1 MELLAANQTH
11 EMIEAVL
18 TTIAA
23 PMLLWNVFSQ
33 VLLPIL
39 VLVGFGWLLDR
50 RCRMDLNTLVK
61 LNIYLFVPAFIFHEV
76 VTSALQAGFAMRVML
91 FTATILASMFLL
103 SALVSALFGYERTQ
117 TRGLQLAT
125 MFYNSG
131 NYGVPLMALAFPQ
144 TGPLLQV
151 FVLLTQNI
159 CTFTVGLFLASSTQV
174 RGLRALL
181 PMFRQVS
188 LWAVASALLVRFFG
202 VPVTQWRWLWVP
214 LDYLH
219 HGLVGLALVTLGA
232 QLSKTRV
239 QQSPARLSWAL
250 GIRLF
255 GGPLLAAM
263 LCGRFGFH
271 GEEAIV
277 MIVSAAFPTAIN
289 TALLAHEFK
298 ADAQFAAA
306 AVFYSTLASM
316 FTVTCIIA
324 LLRVPD
330 ILALF

>member
-219 HGLVGLALVTLGA
+219 HGLVGLARNTRRATLQNAGSTKSCPSFLGPRNTSLRRSLTCRDA
-232 QLSKTRV
+232 LRTV
-239 QQSPARLSWAL
+239 RLSWRRGHRNDCQR
-250 GIRLF
+250 GIS
-255 GGPLLAAM
+255 
-263 LCGRFGFH
+263 H
-271 GEEAIV
+271 GHQY
-277 MIVSAAFPTAIN
+277 SASRARI
-289 TALLAHEFK
+289 
-298 ADAQFAAA
+298 
-306 AVFYSTLASM
+306 
-316 FTVTCIIA
+316 
-324 LLRVPD
+324 
-330 ILALF
+330 